1 MPNVWHVFSFYNSTF
16 AKREVKEVR
25 EFKEFIGV
33 KAICFIAKYTT
44 KKAIGYN
51 FFNYYTFRT
60 CETSVNDIYVISSL
74 RKRLS
79 QSFGTAFNPSKYIY
93 YSVLNLNLL
102 LISFRWV
109 YKSRFFYF
117 FSTLRTALSTPA
129 VKSTVKTYVSPSF
142 SSTPSFR

>member
-51 FFNYYTFRT
+51 FYTFRT

-79 QSFGTAFNPSKYIY
+79 QSLGTAFNQSKYIY

-109 YKSRFFYF
+109 YKSRFFI
-117 FSTLRTALSTPA
+117 
-129 VKSTVKTYVSPSF
+129 SF
-142 SSTPSFR
+142 LL

>member
-60 CETSVNDIYVISSL
+60 CETSVNDIYVISSAHP
-74 RKRLS
+74 
-79 QSFGTAFNPSKYIY
+79 TNP
-93 YSVLNLNLL
+93 VEGCADAN
-102 LISFRWV
+102 
-109 YKSRFFYF
+109 
-117 FSTLRTALSTPA
+117 P
-129 VKSTVKTYVSPSF
+129 KTELPND
-142 SSTPSFR
+142 T

>member
-44 KKAIGYN
+44 KKAIGYK

-79 QSFGTAFNPSKYIY
+79 QSFGTAFNQSKYIY

-109 YKSRFFYF
+109 YKSRFFI
-117 FSTLRTALSTPA
+117 
-129 VKSTVKTYVSPSF
+129 SF
-142 SSTPSFR
+142 LL

>member
-1 MPNVWHVFSFYNSTF
+1 MTNVWHVFSFYNSTF

-25 EFKEFIGV
+25 EFKEFKGV

-44 KKAIGYN
+44 KKAIGYK

-60 CETSVNDIYVISSL
+60 CETSENDIYVISSL

-79 QSFGTAFNPSKYIY
+79 QSLGTAFNQSKYIY

-109 YKSRFFYF
+109 YKSRFFI
-117 FSTLRTALSTPA
+117 
-129 VKSTVKTYVSPSF
+129 SF
-142 SSTPSFR
+142 LL

>member
-16 AKREVKEVR
+16 ANGEVKGVKEVKEV
-25 EFKEFIGV
+25 KEF

-51 FFNYYTFRT
+51 FFNYYNFRT

-79 QSFGTAFNPSKYIY
+79 QSLGTAFNQSKYIY

-109 YKSRFFYF
+109 YKSCFFI
-117 FSTLRTALSTPA
+117 
-129 VKSTVKTYVSPSF
+129 SF
-142 SSTPSFR
+142 LL